1 MNGGKLPPVGLT
13 EAGMAELCKA
23 VAAQIEGYAF
33 WYVPGEQS
41 LFVTQELLQLFGL
54 HSKEGFPE
62 ILWKSRRLDGRTSRN
77 LQDFF
82 TGITAEQSA
91 GTCAVS
97 IRKGTK
103 RAWYRL
109 QYSWVGPG
117 AIVSVRDITV
127 VRRMRLAYQSCRNNA
142 ELEIQGGL
150 LCCVADL
157 REDHILTWIMGRLAT
172 VEEDGGQGY
181 TQLLEDLC
189 RRYVDQEDR
198 NHIQWA
204 LSRERLAEQEAQGEN
219 HLELRVRS
227 DRDSGVSGTIY
238 IRVDL
243 SREPYS
249 GNLCACLFAAVESR
263 TAGCDRGAPNR
274 DLRDGT
280 TGVYTREA
288 FAAQLT
294 RRFADGRTGGGTL
307 VLVRINHLDQVND
320 VLGSQRGDQV
330 LGDMARTLSVLLHEG
345 DFLGRSG
352 GAEFMLY
359 LEGTPARELLEECL
373 RIICTVL
380 PRKLEQGIDI
390 TVNLGAVSVPEG
402 AVQLDDLYAK
412 ARLALRST
420 KEENKLEFY
429 RPELD
434 ALKKQNW
441 SSRADPTK
449 SHIFVRTF
457 GYFDVFVDGVPIHFL
472 GGQAKELM
480 ALLVDRRGGILSSG
494 EAIACLWEN
503 EPANK
508 TTYARF
514 RKVAMRLKQSLEA
527 AGIGDILES
536 KNGERRVIP
545 EKFSCDYYDFL
556 EHGDQAGRPPASG
569 YMTNYSWAESTLG
582 DLEQRNQD

>member
-1 MNGGKLPPVGLT
+1 MNGGKLLPVGLT
-13 EAGMAELCKA
+13 ETGMAELCKA

-41 LFVTQELLQLFGL
+41 LFVDKELLQMFGL
-54 HSKEGFPE
+54 RGEEGFPE
-62 ILWKSRRLDGRTSRN
+62 VLWKGHRLDGRASRN
-77 LQDFF
+77 LRDFF
-82 TGITAEQSA
+82 TAITEKQST

-157 REDHILTWIMGRLAT
+157 SEDHILTWITGRLAA

-181 TQLLEDLC
+181 TKSLEDLC
-189 RRYVDQEDR
+189 RRYIDQEDR

-204 LSRERLAEQEAQGEN
+204 LSRERLAEREAQGEN
-219 HLELRVRS
+219 RLELRARS
-227 DRDSGVSGTIY
+227 DRDSSVSGAIY
-238 IRVDL
+238 IRADL

-249 GNLCACLFAAVESR
+249 GNLCVCLFAAVESR
-263 TAGCDRGAPNR
+263 AAGRDQGAPDR

-288 FAAQLT
+288 FAAQLA
-294 RRFADGRTGGGTL
+294 RRFADGRMGRGTL

-320 VLGSQRGDQV
+320 ALGSQRGDQV

-434 ALKKQNW
+434 ALKKQNR
-441 SSRADPTK
+441 SSRADPGK
-449 SHIFVRTF
+449 SHVFVRTF

-556 EHGDQAGRPPASG
+556 EHRDQGGRPPASG
-569 YMTNYSWAESTLG
+569 YMTNYSWAEATLA
-582 DLEQRNQD
+582 DLERENQN